1 MWRLQGMPGGR
12 GSVPP
17 TPLLMHRKAVNSRKK
32 SCVSTKTGF
41 QPPELFLWKYNVPLG
56 INRTH
61 GRQEFSFLFFVPLQK
76 LKIVTP
82 YEEKLVEN
90 NLRHL

>member
-1 MWRLQGMPGGR
+1 MGGAQDVAAPGDAQGEGERP
-12 GSVPP
+12 SHTHTHPP
-17 TPLLMHRKAVNSRKK
+17 LMHRKAVNSRKK

-61 GRQEFSFLFFVPLQK
+61 GCQEFSFLFFVPL
-76 LKIVTP
+76 
-82 YEEKLVEN
+82 
-90 NLRHL
+90 